1 MDQPRR
7 SLAGVRPMSRSS
19 SDDGSLHPGW
29 LLAAMVGIL
38 AVAWSGSL
46 DGLSAAY
53 IDGALIGSGAIYAT
67 ARGINALVSVLQG
80 TEMNAVLLTFSVG
93 ELLDPVN
100 DLIERF
106 SGVMMLAL
114 GSLALQKILLEVVS
128 DASFNILL
136 TSLGVAAA
144 ASHYLGF
151 GSVYRKLARLFL
163 VTAAIRFS
171 FALVILANSWTD
183 IVFLED
189 GVNSRHAGMQDFHN
203 ELSSISARAGID
215 AGLSDESKSIDAQIE
230 INDKALQQENTNL
243 HRNRTRLQATEAKLE
258 AIDQRPWWKKLS
270 GETTLAIEETER
282 EIQKLEKTI
291 EGNELTISGLRDT
304 SRALHEQLD
313 CLEKRRT
320 GDSCSFLGGIG
331 KAAQAFNIRQQL
343 NALSADVDQFASDL
357 ISLLMALI
365 LKSVILPV
373 LFLYILV
380 RAVRHAL

>member
-1 MDQPRR
+1 MTGIIGIVVIAW
-7 SLAGVRPMSRSS
+7 LGLL
-19 SDDGSLHPGW
+19 DD
-29 LLAAMVGIL
+29 
-38 AVAWSGSL
+38 
-46 DGLSAAY
+46 LSAAY

-80 TEMNAVLLTFSVG
+80 TEMNAVLLTFTVG

-100 DLIERF
+100 DLVERF
-106 SGVMMLAL
+106 SGLMMLAL
-114 GSLALQKILLEVVS
+114 GSLALQKILLELVS
-128 DASFNILL
+128 DMSFNILL
-136 TSLGVAAA
+136 TGLGVAVA

-151 GSVYRKLARLFL
+151 DAVYRKLARFFL

-171 FALVILANSWTD
+171 FAVVILANSWAD
-183 IVFLED
+183 SVFLED
-189 GVNSRHAGMQDFHN
+189 GVNSRHAGMQGFHK

-215 AGLSDESKSIDAQIE
+215 AGLSDEGKSIEAQIE
-230 INDKALQQENTNL
+230 VNDKALQQETTNL

-270 GETTLAIEETER
+270 GETTLAIEETEL
-282 EIQKLEKTI
+282 EIQQLERTI

-304 SRALHEQLD
+304 SDALHEQLD

-320 GDSCSFLGGIG
+320 GESCSFLGGIG
-331 KAAQAFNIRQQL
+331 KAAQAFNIRQQI
-343 NALSADVDQFASDL
+343 NALSADVDQFASNL

-365 LKSVILPV
+365 LKSVIFPL